1 MTTSKLAT
9 EGLHRCDNCRAVCKA
24 KKLKNI
30 KDIFQRVA
38 PGHRSVVGMPE
49 MRRSLLPCI
58 RRRASVMPARSSDRS
73 KEKLKLLPHILGY
86 GNERKST

>member
-38 PGHRSVVGMPE
+38 PGGIVPSGECPKCGALCYPVSEEGRP
-49 MRRSLLPCI
+49 
-58 RRRASVMPARSSDRS
+58 
-73 KEKLKLLPHILGY
+73 
-86 GNERKST
+86 